1 MRGSFLG
8 ARAAIAAGLLAISTI
23 ALGLAWAQQSPPA
36 QSSANAMPIDVDRG
50 AAGLTRWLHA
60 LRTRASVL
68 MITAHPDDEDGGMLA
83 FETRGT
89 GARAALLTLNR
100 GEGGQNA
107 MSPDMYDALGLV
119 RTEELLAADRYYG
132 VDQYW
137 TSVVDYGFSKT
148 REEALAKWDHDR
160 VLSDVVRV
168 IRMTRPLV
176 ITAVFAGAAT
186 DGHGQHQVSGQ
197 MAQEAFLAAGDPT
210 KFPEQIRAGLRPW
223 SPLKMYARVPF
234 FDVTPKGMYDYA
246 IDKYV
251 PVRFFDYI
259 QQTWSSEKPS
269 TTLEIQ
275 EGAYAPA
282 AGLTYLQIGR
292 DGLGQQKSQNNGV
305 AIPSPAPQSSAYHR
319 YGSRVT
325 AADHEESFFDGIDV
339 SLPGIGSLAGN
350 QPDWLKAGLAEMAR
364 IADQANAQY
373 QPDRPQAIAPLLAD
387 GLRATRALLERVR
400 SSSLPDPGKPDVL
413 FELSAKEN
421 EFERALS
428 ASLGLSLFA
437 ESGPDKEPQRQGP
450 FGQAGPSF
458 TIAIPGQTFGV
469 RVDLLNQSP
478 ENVNVESVALAASD
492 GKAWRIASK
501 GEQPK
506 SLSARALGQFRF
518 SVTAPAD
525 AALTR
530 PYFTRPNDEQPY
542 YDLTDPRYRDLA
554 LAPYPLSVQA
564 TVSYRGVTVHL
575 TEAVQAMTHVNA
587 EGMIPQPLIV
597 GPAIS
602 VSVSPAAG
610 AVPLGAKSFEFS
622 CTVHSNVKG
631 PAQGT
636 LRLKL
641 PAGWRSTP
649 ESAEFAM
656 TRDGEDHTITFAVL
670 PSAIQAGEHRITAV
684 AEYQG
689 KTYEEGYHLAGYAG
703 LRPYPDFKPA
713 VYRAVGVEVKT
724 ADVRIGYLPGTGD
737 DVPRALENLGR
748 NVRTLAASDIAQ
760 GDLSG
765 YDALILGTRAY
776 AVRPEL
782 KAANARLLEYV
793 KNGGVLI
800 VQYELQD
807 FDQNY
812 GPYPF
817 SLGNNPQKVVDENSK
832 VRLLKPNDPALA
844 WPNRITEAD
853 FSGWVEE
860 RGHGFMQTWDPRY
873 EPLVETNDPDQDP
886 QLGGLLLAR
895 YGKGAYIY
903 DAFALYRQLP
913 DGVPGAYRI
922 LANLVSLAKNPTFI
936 AQTPKS
942 QAAK

>member
-1 MRGSFLG
+1 MQGLILRTRVL
-8 ARAAIAAGLLAISTI
+8 IAACLLAIPTLV
-23 ALGLAWAQQSPPA
+23 LGLAWAQEAPPA
-36 QSSANAMPIDVDRG
+36 QPSANAMPIDVDRG
-50 AAGLTRWLHA
+50 AAGLMRWLHA

-83 FETRGT
+83 LETRGT

-119 RTEELLAADRYYG
+119 RTEELLAADRYYD

-176 ITAVFAGAAT
+176 ITAVFVGAAT

-210 KFPEQIRAGLRPW
+210 KFPEQIREGLRPW

-251 PVRFFDYI
+251 PVKFFDYI
-259 QQTWSSEKPS
+259 KQTWSSEKPS

-305 AIPSPAPQSSAYHR
+305 AIPPPAPQASAYHR

-339 SLPGIGSLAGN
+339 SLPGIASLDGN
-350 QPDWLKAGLAEMAR
+350 PPDWLKSGLAEMAH

-387 GLRATRALLERVR
+387 GLRATRALMERVR
-400 SSSLPDPGKPDVL
+400 SSSLSDPGKADVL
-413 FELSAKEN
+413 FELAEKEN
-421 EFERALS
+421 QFEHALID
-428 ASLGLSLFA
+428 SLGLSLFA
-437 ESGPDKEPQRQGP
+437 ESGPGREPQRQSP
-450 FGQAGPSF
+450 FGPSAPSF

-478 ENVNVESVALAASD
+478 ESVNVESIALAASD

-506 SLSARALGQFRF
+506 TLSARALGQLRF

-542 YDLTDPRYRDLA
+542 YDVTDPRYRNLP
-554 LAPYPLSVQA
+554 LAPYPLSVNA
-564 TVSYRGVTVHL
+564 AVTYRGVPVHL
-575 TEAVQAMTHVNA
+575 SEVVQAMTHVNA
-587 EGMIPQPLIV
+587 EGTIPQPLIV

-631 PAQGT
+631 PAKGT

-765 YDALILGTRAY
+765 YDAIILGTRAY

-844 WPNRITEAD
+844 WPNRISEAD

-873 EPLVETNDPDQDP
+873 EPLVQTNDPDQDP

-936 AQTPKS
+936 AQTPKN

>member
-1 MRGSFLG
+1 MKHMPDPLPRGRVVTIAASL
-8 ARAAIAAGLLAISTI
+8 AAILFLS
-23 ALGLAWAQQSPPA
+23 LGLSHAQQAEPA
-36 QSSANAMPIDVDRG
+36 SQPSANAMPIDVDRG
-50 AAGLTRWLHA
+50 AAGLTRWLHS

-68 MITAHPDDEDGGMLA
+68 AITAHPDDEDGGMLA
-83 FETRGT
+83 LETRGA

-107 MSPDMYDALGLV
+107 MSPDLYDALGLV

-137 TSVVDYGFSKT
+137 TRAVDYGFSKT
-148 REEALAKWDHDR
+148 REEALEKWGHDR

-176 ITAVFAGAAT
+176 ITATFVGAAT
-186 DGHGQHQVSGQ
+186 DGHGQHQLSGQ

-210 KFPEQIRAGLRPW
+210 KFPEQIREGLRPW
-223 SPLKMYARVPF
+223 SPLKVYARVPF
-234 FDVTPKGMYDYA
+234 FDITPQGMYDYA

-259 QQTWSSEKPS
+259 KQTWSTEKPS

-275 EGAYAPA
+275 EGDYASPV
-282 AGLTYLQIGR
+282 GLSYLQIGR
-292 DGLGQQKSQNNGV
+292 DGLGYQKSQNNGV
-305 AIPSPAPQSSAYHR
+305 SIPPPGPQASAYHR
-319 YGSRVT
+319 YGSRVN
-325 AADHEESFFDGIDV
+325 AAEHEESFFDGIDASV
-339 SLPGIGSLAGN
+339 QGIAGLAGDA
-350 QPDWLKAGLAEMAR
+350 PDWLKAGLADLAR
-364 IADQANAQY
+364 LADQANAQY
-373 QPDRPQAIAPLLAD
+373 QADKPQGIAPVLAD
-387 GLRATRALLERVR
+387 GLRTTRSLTERVR
-400 SSSLPDPGKPDVL
+400 GSSIADPGKSDVL
-413 FELSAKEN
+413 FELAAKQN
-421 EFERALS
+421 QFEHALTD
-428 ASLGLSLFA
+428 SLGLSLFA
-437 ESGPDKEPQRQGP
+437 VVAPDRDPPRQGP
-450 FGQAGPSF
+450 FPQSGPSF
-458 TIAIPGQTFGV
+458 SIAIPGQTFGV

-478 ENVNVESVALAASD
+478 ENVNVDAVSLAASD
-492 GKAWRIASK
+492 GKAWQIATK

-506 SLSARALGQFRF
+506 ALAARALGQVRF

-542 YDLTDPRYRDLA
+542 YDLTDARYRNLS
-554 LAPYPLSVQA
+554 LPPYPLAVSA
-564 TVSYRGVTVHL
+564 TVSYRGVAIHL
-575 TEAVQAMTHVNA
+575 SEVVQAMQRVQA
-587 EGMIPQPLIV
+587 EGVLPQPLIV

-602 VSVSPAAG
+602 VEVSPAAG
-610 AVPLGAKSFEFS
+610 AVPLGARSFEFA

-631 PAQGT
+631 PAKGT

-656 TRDGEDHTITFAVL
+656 QRDGEDHTITFTVL
-670 PSAIQAGEHRITAV
+670 PNAVEAGERPITAV

-689 KTYEEGYHLAGYAG
+689 KTYEEGYRLTGYSG
-703 LRPYPDFKPA
+703 LRSYPYFRPA
-713 VYRAVGVEVKT
+713 VYRAVGVDVKT

-748 NVRTLAASDIAQ
+748 TVRTLAASDITQ
-760 GDLSG
+760 GNLSG
-765 YDALILGTRAY
+765 YDAIILGTRAY
-776 AVRPEL
+776 AVRTEL
-782 KAANARLLEYV
+782 KSANARLLDYV

-800 VQYELQD
+800 VQYNLQD

-817 SLGNNPQKVVDENSK
+817 TLGNNPQKVVDENSK
-832 VRLLKPNDPALA
+832 VRLLKPNDPALT

-860 RGHGFMQTWDPRY
+860 RGHGFMQTWDAHY

-895 YGKGAYIY
+895 FGKGAYIY

-922 LANLVSLAKNPTFI
+922 LANLVSLAKNPAF
-936 AQTPKS
+936 
-942 QAAK
+942 QASGAR

>member
-1 MRGSFLG
+1 MASRRP
-8 ARAAIAAGLLAISTI
+8 AR
-23 ALGLAWAQQSPPA
+23 
-36 QSSANAMPIDVDRG
+36 R
-50 AAGLTRWLHA
+50 R
-60 LRTRASVL
+60 
-68 MITAHPDDEDGGMLA
+68 
-83 FETRGT
+83 
-89 GARAALLTLNR
+89 
-100 GEGGQNA
+100 
-107 MSPDMYDALGLV
+107 
-119 RTEELLAADRYYG
+119 
-132 VDQYW
+132 
-137 TSVVDYGFSKT
+137 SK
-148 REEALAKWDHDR
+148 KWDHDR

-176 ITAVFAGAAT
+176 ITAVFVGAAT

-210 KFPEQIRAGLRPW
+210 KFPEQIREGLRPW
-223 SPLKMYARVPF
+223 SPLKIYARVPF

-251 PVRFFDYI
+251 PVRFFDYVK
-259 QQTWSSEKPS
+259 QTWSSEKPS

-275 EGAYAPA
+275 EGNYAPA

-305 AIPSPAPQSSAYHR
+305 AIPPPAPQASAYHR

-325 AADHEESFFDGIDV
+325 AADHEESFFDGIDA
-339 SLPGIGSLAGN
+339 SLPGIASLAGN
-350 QPDWLKAGLAEMAR
+350 PPDWLKSGLAEMAR

-373 QPDRPQAIAPLLAD
+373 QPDHPQAIAPLLAD
-387 GLRATRALLERVR
+387 GLRATRALMERVR
-400 SSSLPDPGKPDVL
+400 ASSLPDPGKPDVL

-421 EFERALS
+421 QFERALS
-428 ASLGLSLFA
+428 DSLGLSLFA
-437 ESGPDKEPQRQGP
+437 EVSPEHEPQRQGP
-450 FGQAGPSF
+450 FAPSGPSF

-478 ENVNVESVALAASD
+478 ESVNVESIALAASD

-506 SLSARALGQFRF
+506 ALTARALGQLRF

-530 PYFTRPNDEQPY
+530 PYFTRPNEEQPY
-542 YDLTDPRYRDLA
+542 YDLTDPRYRNLP
-554 LAPYPLSVQA
+554 LAPYPLSANA
-564 TVSYRGVTVHL
+564 TVSYRGVPVHL
-575 TEAVQAMTHVNA
+575 SEVVQAMTHVNA
-587 EGMIPQPLIV
+587 EGTIPQPLIV

-610 AVPLGAKSFEFS
+610 AVPLGSKSFEFS
-622 CTVHSNVKG
+622 CTLHSNVKG
-631 PAQGT
+631 PAKGT

-656 TRDGEDHTITFAVL
+656 TRDGEDHTITFTVL

-748 NVRTLAASDIAQ
+748 NVRTLAASDITQ
-760 GDLSG
+760 GNLSG
-765 YDALILGTRAY
+765 YDAIILGTRAY

-832 VRLLKPNDPALA
+832 VRILKPNDPALA

-873 EPLVETNDPDQDP
+873 EPLVETKDPDQDP

-936 AQTPKS
+936 AQTPKN
-942 QAAK
+942 QAASAAR